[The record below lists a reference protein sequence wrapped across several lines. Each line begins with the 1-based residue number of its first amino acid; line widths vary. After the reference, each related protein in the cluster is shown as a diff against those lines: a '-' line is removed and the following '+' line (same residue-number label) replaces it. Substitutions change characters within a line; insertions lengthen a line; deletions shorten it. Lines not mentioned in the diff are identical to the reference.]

1 MKKIVLVTAVVLGL
15 SSVAYAFSN
24 SQEQCGNV
32 EHQFMGKGQMHTMQG
47 KHEHKGFKKEHF
59 KNRHSALRMLRGHM
73 RELNLTTEQKVKL
86 RAIMQAKREQMRALR
101 AKQGQKPRVNFS
113 NFMNSAEFD
122 KEAFKAEMAK
132 VQANRMAQNSKL
144 RDQRV
149 EIIADTFSKIFNV
162 LTLEQREKLIQLS
175 KK

>member
-15 SSVAYAFSN
+15 SSAAYAFGN
-24 SQEQCGNV
+24 AQEQCGNG
-32 EHQFMGKGQMHTMQG
+32 EHKFMRQG
-47 KHEHKGFKKEHF
+47 KMHKMHEHKGFKKAHF
-59 KNRHSALRMLRGHM
+59 KNRHSALGALRGHM

-122 KEAFKAEMAK
+122 KEAFKVEIAK
-132 VQANRMAQNSKL
+132 VQAVRMAQNSKL
-144 RDQRV
+144 REKRV
-149 EIIADTFSKIFNV
+149 EMIADTFSKIFAI
-162 LTLEQREKLIQLS
+162 LTPEQREKLIQLS
-175 KK
+175 N

>member
-15 SSVAYAFSN
+15 SSAAYAFGN
-24 SQEQCGNV
+24 AQEQCGNG
-32 EHQFMGKGQMHTMQG
+32 EHKFMRQG
-47 KHEHKGFKKEHF
+47 KMHKMHEHKGFKKGHF
-59 KNRHSALRMLRGHM
+59 KNRHSVLGALRGHM
-73 RELNLTTEQKVKL
+73 RDLNLSSDQKVKL
-86 RAIMQAKREQMRALR
+86 RAIMHEKREKMRALR
-101 AKQGQKPRVNFS
+101 GNKGQKPQVDLTS
-113 NFMNSAEFD
+113 FMNSAEFD